1 MYVCIQFD
9 QDENINILQ
18 IRWNTFCSCI
28 MKKLSQHGTTWNSQV
43 MMLSVMV
50 RTFVT
55 LCRDKCVWSYVTLW
69 NSAQGIWNI
78 KDKEEVYIS
87 TFCGYIGKNLHT
99 IIFSS
104 FYESFKHSKIIHCC
118 FFRKCEMAPLHS
130 QSMLSELLCIIS
142 PWQFLCAV
150 ELEILHNNYLI

>member
-1 MYVCIQFD
+1 MGQNGILKSWCCQSWYGHSLPFVAINVCG
-9 QDENINILQ
+9 L
-18 IRWNTFCSCI
+18 
-28 MKKLSQHGTTWNSQV
+28 
-43 MMLSVMV
+43 
-50 RTFVT
+50 T
-55 LCRDKCVWSYVTLW
+55 LRYEIVHKEYGASK
-69 NSAQGIWNI
+69 I
-78 KDKEEVYIS
+78 KEEVYNSIS
-87 TFCGYIGKNLHT
+87 CGYVGKNLHT

-118 FFRKCEMAPLHS
+118 FFRKCEMVPLHS

>member
-1 MYVCIQFD
+1 MG
-9 QDENINILQ
+9 
-18 IRWNTFCSCI
+18 
-28 MKKLSQHGTTWNSQV
+28 QHGILKSWCCQSWYGHS
-43 MMLSVMV
+43 LP
-50 RTFVT
+50 FVAINACGLT
-55 LCRDKCVWSYVTLW
+55 LRYEIVQKEY
-69 NSAQGIWNI
+69 GISKI
-78 KDKEEVYIS
+78 KEEVYNSI
-87 TFCGYIGKNLHT
+87 FCGYIGKKLHT